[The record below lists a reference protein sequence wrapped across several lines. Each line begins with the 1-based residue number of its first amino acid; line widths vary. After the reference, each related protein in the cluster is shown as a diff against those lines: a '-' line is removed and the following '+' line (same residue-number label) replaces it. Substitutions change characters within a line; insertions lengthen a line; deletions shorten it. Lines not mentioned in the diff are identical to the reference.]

1 VHHRAR
7 RLLFPLAAMLLGFA
21 AHADGP
27 AGYRPRENSFGT
39 PDLGAIDAYNEGYA
53 LIQRA
58 DHQQDLALASS
69 DEKERKEATSAAAE
83 AYRAALG
90 KFAVATQLDRSMHE
104 AYTYIGYAN
113 RKLGRYQDALDAYA
127 RALKIYPDYP
137 YAIEYQGE
145 AYLSLNQLDSARFNY
160 LRLYALSPK
169 LAGKLLRSMQNW
181 IVDHEAAP
189 PAGVDVAAFADW
201 VSERAKTQKV
211 EASDSSW

>member
-1 VHHRAR
+1 MRNRAR
-7 RLLFPLAAMLLGFA
+7 RLFFPLAAMLLGLA

-58 DHQQDLALASS
+58 EHQENLALASS
-69 DEKERKEATSAAAE
+69 DEQERKDATSAAAE

-113 RKLGRYQDALDAYA
+113 RKLGRHQDALDAYA

-137 YAIEYQGE
+137 HAIEYQGE
-145 AYLSLNQLDSARFNY
+145 AYLGLNQLDSARFNY

-169 LAGKLLRSMQNW
+169 LAGKLLRSMQKW
-181 IVDHEAAP
+181 LADHADAP
-189 PAGVDVAAFADW
+189 PDGVDVPAFAEW
-201 VSERAKTQKV
+201 VAERAKTQKV
-211 EASDSSW
+211 DASESSW